1 MKAGKLILFI
11 LAGFAILFGFLYLL
25 GSGGQGGGGGSWIIF
40 GIIFILVGFVLIFLA
55 TRIKSKQ
62 DGTST
67 NNVTYKIDLPG
78 NVNMDTIKC
87 ESCGG
92 TLAPKDIQ
100 MVAGAPV
107 VTCPWCNTTYQIT
120 EEPKW

>member
-11 LAGFAILFGFLYLL
+11 LAGFALLFGFLYLL
-25 GSGGQGGGGGSWIIF
+25 GSGGQGGGGGSWVIF
-40 GIIFILVGFVLIFLA
+40 GIIFILIGFVLIFLA
-55 TRIKSKQ
+55 TRIKTKP
-62 DGTST
+62 DGKST
-67 NNVTYKIDLPG
+67 NNVTYNIDLPG

>member
-11 LAGFAILFGFLYLL
+11 LAGFALVFGFLYLL
-25 GSGGQGGGGGSWIIF
+25 GSGGQGGGGGSWVIF
-40 GIIFILVGFVLIFLA
+40 GALFILIGFVLIFLSS
-55 TRIKSKQ
+55 RIKSKQ

>member
-1 MKAGKLILFI
+1 M
-11 LAGFAILFGFLYLL
+11 
-25 GSGGQGGGGGSWIIF
+25 
-40 GIIFILVGFVLIFLA
+40 LIFLA
-55 TRIKSKQ
+55 TRIKSKP
-62 DGTST
+62 DGKST
-67 NNVTYKIDLPG
+67 NNVTYNIDLPG

>member
-11 LAGFAILFGFLYLL
+11 LAGFALLFGFLYLL

-40 GIIFILVGFVLIFLA
+40 GVLFILVGFVLIFLG